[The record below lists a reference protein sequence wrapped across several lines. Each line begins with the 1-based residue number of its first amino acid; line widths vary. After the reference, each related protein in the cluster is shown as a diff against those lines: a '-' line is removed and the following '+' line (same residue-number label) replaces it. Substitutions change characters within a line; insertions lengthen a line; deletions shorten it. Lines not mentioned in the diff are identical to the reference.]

1 MRITGGE
8 FGGRNLKVPKSD
20 AIRPTQDR
28 VREAL
33 FNIIQ
38 FEVPGSDFL
47 DLFAGSGAVGIEA
60 LSRGAKSATF
70 VEANRRHIVVLEE
83 NLRSL
88 GSDRVELGSDRVE
101 LGSDRVE
108 LGSGRVGVGAGSVG
122 VGSDRVGVAAART
135 NRPKRTL
142 DDSTVVLADV
152 YRWIGRYSG
161 PGFSIGFAD
170 PPYALG
176 EEKGYASVLAT
187 LAARGVIREGGLFV
201 AEMTAVQKAEETPG
215 WELVRDRTYGK
226 TRLCI
231 WRRKEQNT

>member
-38 FEVPGSDFL
+38 FEIAGADFL

-60 LSRGAKSATF
+60 LSRGAKSVTF
-70 VEANRRHIVVLEE
+70 VERERRHLAVLEE
-83 NLRSL
+83 NIDSF
-88 GSDRVELGSDRVE
+88 RVQSTAVDV
-101 LGSDRVE
+101 
-108 LGSGRVGVGAGSVG
+108 VGA
-122 VGSDRVGVAAART
+122 DA
-135 NRPKRTL
+135 
-142 DDSTVVLADV
+142 
-152 YRWIGRYSG
+152 YRWLAIYSG

-176 EEKGYASVLAT
+176 EEKGYASVLGT
-187 LAARGVIREGGLFV
+187 LAERGVIREGGLFI

-226 TRLCI
+226 TRLCM
-231 WRRKEQNT
+231 WRRLKS

>member
-38 FEVPGSDFL
+38 CEIAGSEFL

-60 LSRGAKSATF
+60 LSRGAKRVTF
-70 VEANRRHIVVLEE
+70 VERERRHLAVLKE
-83 NLRSL
+83 NL
-88 GSDRVELGSDRVE
+88 EAI
-101 LGSDRVE
+101 
-108 LGSGRVGVGAGSVG
+108 VG
-122 VGSDRVGVAAART
+122 
-135 NRPKRTL
+135 RTL
-142 DDSTVVLADV
+142 DARQETVGADA
-152 YRWIGRYSG
+152 YRWIASYSG
-161 PGFSIGFAD
+161 PGFTIGFAD

-176 EEKGYASVLAT
+176 EEKGYAQVLAT
-187 LAARGVIREGGLFV
+187 LAARGVIRAGGLFI
-201 AEMTAVQKAEETPG
+201 AEMTAVQRAEETPG

-231 WRRKEQNT
+231 WRRI

>member
-28 VREAL
+28 VREAV

-38 FEVPGSDFL
+38 FEVAGCDFL
-47 DLFAGSGAVGIEA
+47 DLFSGSGAVGLEA
-60 LSRGAKSATF
+60 LSRGAKSVTF
-70 VEANRRHIVVLEE
+70 VEQNRRHLAVLNE
-83 NLRSL
+83 NLATIL
-88 GSDRVELGSDRVE
+88 GNQTIKQSNNQTIVS
-101 LGSDRVE
+101 
-108 LGSGRVGVGAGSVG
+108 
-122 VGSDRVGVAAART
+122 
-135 NRPKRTL
+135 
-142 DDSTVVLADV
+142 ADA
-152 YRWIGRYSG
+152 YRWLASYSG

-176 EEKGYASVLAT
+176 EEKGYAQVLAS
-187 LAARGVIREGGLFV
+187 LAGRGVIRPGGLFI

-226 TRLCI
+226 TRICM
-231 WRRKEQNT
+231 WRREK

>member
-38 FEVPGSDFL
+38 FEVAGCEFL
-47 DLFAGSGAVGIEA
+47 DLFAGSGAVGLEA
-60 LSRGAKSATF
+60 LSRGAKAVTF
-70 VEANRRHIVVLEE
+70 VERERRHLAVLKE
-83 NLRSL
+83 NVDVFRAQSTAV
-88 GSDRVELGSDRVE
+88 DVI
-101 LGSDRVE
+101 
-108 LGSGRVGVGAGSVG
+108 
-122 VGSDRVGVAAART
+122 AA
-135 NRPKRTL
+135 
-142 DDSTVVLADV
+142 DC
-152 YRWIGRYSG
+152 YRWISSYSG
-161 PGFSIGFAD
+161 QGFTIGFAD

-187 LAARGVIREGGLFV
+187 LAERGVIRPGGLFI

-231 WRRKEQNT
+231 WRRGA

>member
-38 FEVPGSDFL
+38 FEVPGADFL

-70 VEANRRHIVVLEE
+70 VEQDRRHMPVLLE
-83 NLRSL
+83 NLRLVSHS
-88 GSDRVELGSDRVE
+88 GSSQLAN
-101 LGSDRVE
+101 L
-108 LGSGRVGVGAGSVG
+108 
-122 VGSDRVGVAAART
+122 
-135 NRPKRTL
+135 
-142 DDSTVVLADV
+142 STFQPFNFSTVLADV
-152 YRWIGRYSG
+152 YRWIASYSG
-161 PGFSIGFAD
+161 PGFSIAFAD

-176 EEKGYASVLAT
+176 EERGYASVLAT
-187 LAARGVIREGGLFV
+187 LADRGVVRPGGLFV

-226 TRLCI
+226 TRLCL
-231 WRRKEQNT
+231 WRRLVAE

>member
-38 FEVPGSDFL
+38 FEVAGSEFL
-47 DLFAGSGAVGIEA
+47 DLFAGSGAVGLEA
-60 LSRGAKSATF
+60 LSRGAKSVTF
-70 VEANRRHIVVLEE
+70 VERERRHLAVLKE
-83 NLRSL
+83 NLESL
-88 GSDRVELGSDRVE
+88 GSS
-101 LGSDRVE
+101 
-108 LGSGRVGVGAGSVG
+108 SVG
-122 VGSDRVGVAAART
+122 VGSSRVGTRAVRPMVTLNDTTVVAADA
-135 NRPKRTL
+135 
-142 DDSTVVLADV
+142 
-152 YRWIGRYSG
+152 YRWISSYSG
-161 PGFSIGFAD
+161 PGFTIGFAD

-187 LAARGVIREGGLFV
+187 LAERGVIRPGGLFI

-215 WELVRDRTYGK
+215 WELVRDRVYGK
-226 TRLCI
+226 TRICM
-231 WRRKEQNT
+231 WRRSNVRM

>member
-1 MRITGGE
+1 VRITGGE

-38 FEVPGSDFL
+38 FEVPGADFL
-47 DLFAGSGAVGIEA
+47 DLFAGSGAVGLEA
-60 LSRGAKSATF
+60 LSRGAASATF
-70 VEANRRHIVVLEE
+70 IESNRRHIAVLNE
-83 NLRSL
+83 NLTLLRKPQPST
-88 GSDRVELGSDRVE
+88 SVI
-101 LGSDRVE
+101 
-108 LGSGRVGVGAGSVG
+108 AG
-122 VGSDRVGVAAART
+122 DC
-135 NRPKRTL
+135 
-142 DDSTVVLADV
+142 
-152 YRWIGRYSG
+152 YRWLSTYSG

-187 LAARGVIREGGLFV
+187 LAERGVIRPNGLFI

-231 WRRKEQNT
+231 WRRTI

>member
-28 VREAL
+28 VREAV

-38 FEVPGSDFL
+38 FEVAGSDFL
-47 DLFAGSGAVGIEA
+47 DLFAGSGAVGLEA

-70 VEANRRHIVVLEE
+70 VESDRRHLAVLRE
-83 NLRSL
+83 NLDSC
-88 GSDRVELGSDRVE
+88 RVQSTAAEV
-101 LGSDRVE
+101 
-108 LGSGRVGVGAGSVG
+108 
-122 VGSDRVGVAAART
+122 VGSDA
-135 NRPKRTL
+135 
-142 DDSTVVLADV
+142 
-152 YRWIGRYSG
+152 YRWLSSYSG

-187 LAARGVIREGGLFV
+187 LAERGVIRPEGLFI

-215 WELVRDRTYGK
+215 WELVRDRVYGK
-226 TRLCI
+226 TRICM
-231 WRRKEQNT
+231 WRRSVTL

>member
-38 FEVPGSDFL
+38 FEVAGCEFL
-47 DLFAGSGAVGIEA
+47 DLFAGSGAVGLEA
-60 LSRGAKSATF
+60 LSRGAARVTF
-70 VEANRRHIVVLEE
+70 VERERRHLAVLRE
-83 NLRSL
+83 NLDSC
-88 GSDRVELGSDRVE
+88 RVLQSTAVDV
-101 LGSDRVE
+101 
-108 LGSGRVGVGAGSVG
+108 
-122 VGSDRVGVAAART
+122 VAAEA
-135 NRPKRTL
+135 
-142 DDSTVVLADV
+142 
-152 YRWIGRYSG
+152 YRWLSSYSG
-161 PGFSIGFAD
+161 PGFTIGFAD

-187 LAARGVIREGGLFV
+187 LAARGVIREGGLFI
-201 AEMTAVQKAEETPG
+201 AEMTAVQKPEETPG

-226 TRLCI
+226 TRLCM
-231 WRRKEQNT
+231 WRRN

>member
-8 FGGRNLKVPKSD
+8 FGGRNLKVPKTD

-33 FNIIQ
+33 FNMIQ
-38 FEVPGSDFL
+38 FEIAGADFL
-47 DLFAGSGAVGIEA
+47 DLFAGSGAVGLEA
-60 LSRGAKSATF
+60 LSRGAKSVTF
-70 VEANRRHIVVLEE
+70 VERERRHLAVLNE
-83 NLRSL
+83 NIESLRP
-88 GSDRVELGSDRVE
+88 GRAEVEG
-101 LGSDRVE
+101 
-108 LGSGRVGVGAGSVG
+108 GAS
-122 VGSDRVGVAAART
+122 ARSSS
-135 NRPKRTL
+135 TL
-142 DDSTVVLADV
+142 KDSTVVAADA
-152 YRWIGRYSG
+152 YRWIATHSG

-187 LAARGVIREGGLFV
+187 LAERGVIRAGGLFI

-215 WELVRDRTYGK
+215 WELIRDRTYGK

-231 WRRKEQNT
+231 WRRTK

>member
-38 FEVPGSDFL
+38 FEVAGSDFL
-47 DLFAGSGAVGIEA
+47 DLFAGSGAVGLEA
-60 LSRGAKSATF
+60 LSRGAARVTF
-70 VEANRRHIVVLEE
+70 VERERRHLAVLKE
-83 NLRSL
+83 NLDSC
-88 GSDRVELGSDRVE
+88 RVQSTAVDVVAADAYRWIERY
-101 LGSDRVE
+101 
-108 LGSGRVGVGAGSVG
+108 VGAGF
-122 VGSDRVGVAAART
+122 T
-135 NRPKRTL
+135 
-142 DDSTVVLADV
+142 
-152 YRWIGRYSG
+152 
-161 PGFSIGFAD
+161 IGFAD

-176 EEKGYASVLAT
+176 EEKGYAQVLAT
-187 LAARGVIREGGLFV
+187 LAERGVIRPGGLFI

-215 WELVRDRTYGK
+215 WELIRDRTYGK

-231 WRRKEQNT
+231 WRRGA

>member
-38 FEVPGSDFL
+38 FEIGGADFL
-47 DLFAGSGAVGIEA
+47 DLFAGSGAVGLEA
-60 LSRGAKSATF
+60 LSRGAKSVTF
-70 VEANRRHIVVLEE
+70 VEANRRHLAVLNE
-83 NLRSL
+83 NLAMVTGRGSSGASCASYTRDSSCASQTRDSSL
-88 GSDRVELGSDRVE
+88 ASSARTTV
-101 LGSDRVE
+101 
-108 LGSGRVGVGAGSVG
+108 
-122 VGSDRVGVAAART
+122 VAA
-135 NRPKRTL
+135 
-142 DDSTVVLADV
+142 DC
-152 YRWIGRYSG
+152 YRWLATYAG

-176 EEKGYASVLAT
+176 EEKGYAAVLAT
-187 LAARGVIREGGLFV
+187 LAERGVIREGGLFV
-201 AEMTAVQKAEETPG
+201 AEMAAVQKAEETPG

-231 WRRKEQNT
+231 WRRTK